1 MNKERILKEAQKIA
15 TNFSFWMVSGNI
27 SHLYGNVYE
36 TLEKKYDLEIKFDEG
51 FPDTPPQFIYR
62 DAIKNLLGNFQL
74 DKLLIWTP
82 DSFVV
87 DIVNELKVK
96 IQETLN
102 KPVDIDEQQF
112 ESDTIAIENQIR
124 GDSKSKQIPQ
134 DSIRSYQSDEYITPD
149 LNVYPEALNYEEYIP
164 QPDINNET
172 TTPDLQEFQ
181 SDFQE
186 DRQKESFRELE
197 PESVEMSTELGFI
210 QQYYTFD
217 RIGNNPADLQVYI
230 TITLSQTFIVG
241 VNFENYPSPPIIT
254 FPDPLKN
261 ILGNPY
267 DVLNSLKKWNA
278 KKPTHII
285 DVLHELEE
293 KLFFIKDIEQ
303 EAKKIRGEYKYDMKS
318 DSLTQLNVHLVTY
331 GFKEYILNIDLQPY
345 PKLPNI
351 NLTPELQTIIQS
363 PITSLTSYKNW
374 KEKESEPIEI
384 IREISWLVDKNSR
397 INFEIELLKEN
408 YKNITYDPKAET
420 LKLDMKGKMKTQDL
434 TFVFQVNLPKE
445 YPMKIPEIKVLNEF
459 ELETHEKIKTD
470 LQASF
475 SDFFNEWTPFSYLI
489 DLFNL
494 ISKKIFEVSVLSCV
508 ICHKIECP
516 TCQIKIAGPEK
527 ESCHV
532 DCPHC
537 DRSYHKHCWEQTMKS
552 FGKCGFC
559 LKIPPPEMIP

>member
-1 MNKERILKEAQKIA
+1 MIN
-15 TNFSFWMVSGNI
+15 NI
-27 SHLYGNVYE
+27 KYE
-36 TLEKKYDLEIKFDEG
+36 LEIKFDG
-51 FPDTPPQFIYR
+51 NFPNTSPQFVYR
-62 DAIKNLLGNFQL
+62 DAIKKLLGDFQL

-82 DSFVV
+82 DSSVV
-87 DIVNELKVK
+87 DIVDELKVK

-102 KPVDIDEQQF
+102 KPFDNNEQQF
-112 ESDTIAIENQIR
+112 EPDTAAIENLISGDSESKQTLQDQIR
-124 GDSKSKQIPQ
+124 LS
-134 DSIRSYQSDEYITPD
+134 QSDEYITPD
-149 LNVYPEALNYEEYIP
+149 LNAYPEDPNFEEYIH
-164 QPDINNET
+164 QPDIINESV
-172 TTPDLQEFQ
+172 TPILQDSH

-186 DRQKESFRELE
+186 DKQKEISEELE
-197 PESVEMSTELGFI
+197 SESVEISTELGLI
-210 QQYYTFD
+210 QQYYTFE

-230 TITLSQTFIVG
+230 TITISQTFIIG
-241 VNFENYPSPPIIT
+241 VNFENYPNDPIIA
-254 FPDPLKN
+254 FPDPLKK

-267 DVLNSLKKWNA
+267 DLIKSLKNWNA

-285 DVLHELEE
+285 EVLHEIEE

-303 EAKKIRGEYKYDMKS
+303 EAKKIRGEYKYDMIS

-331 GFKEYILNIDLQPY
+331 GFKEYVLSIDLQPY
-345 PKLPNI
+345 PKPPTI

-363 PITSLTSYKNW
+363 PLSSLTSYKNW

-384 IREISWLVDKNSR
+384 VREISWLVDKNSR

-408 YKNITYDPKAET
+408 YKNITYDPTAET
-420 LKLDMKGKMKTQDL
+420 LKLEMKGKMKTQDI
-434 TFVFQVNLPKE
+434 TFEFQINLPRD

-459 ELETHEKIKTD
+459 ELETHEKIKSD

-494 ISKKIFEVSVLSCV
+494 ISKKIFEVSVVSCV

-516 TCQIKIAGPEK
+516 TCQVKIAGPEK

-532 DCPHC
+532 DCPYC
-537 DRSYHKHCWEQTMKS
+537 ERSYHKHCWEQTIKS